1 MWPFPHHYRSE
12 MRNNMDIHINITG
25 GLGNQLFQYAFA
37 RNIQETTGGD
47 IYLNIYELETY
58 DRQRSFELN
67 KFALNDK
74 VFIEE
79 KKLPWYIHRRNYASK
94 ILRNISADRYF
105 DILAKKNCYVWYKEQ
120 FKVIPKPKENNNV
133 YIGGYWQSAKYSEM
147 IRKTLINELTLRKQM
162 AEEDK
167 AIERIIASNNSVC
180 VHARRGD
187 YVGTDYEV
195 CTPEYYKKAIDFIT
209 SRVHTPTFII
219 FSNDIDWCKIQFK
232 SIKSQ
237 SVFIEGK
244 RDPVIDLHLMSC
256 CNNFIISNSTYS
268 WWAQY
273 LCNDESPIVCAPL
286 KWHKKNDNSDMYR
299 STWSIIDV

>member
-105 DILAKKNCYVWYKEQ
+105 DILAKKNWYV
-120 FKVIPKPKENNNV
+120 
-133 YIGGYWQSAKYSEM
+133 
-147 IRKTLINELTLRKQM
+147 
-162 AEEDK
+162 
-167 AIERIIASNNSVC
+167 
-180 VHARRGD
+180 
-187 YVGTDYEV
+187 
-195 CTPEYYKKAIDFIT
+195 
-209 SRVHTPTFII
+209 
-219 FSNDIDWCKIQFK
+219 
-232 SIKSQ
+232 
-237 SVFIEGK
+237 
-244 RDPVIDLHLMSC
+244 
-256 CNNFIISNSTYS
+256 
-268 WWAQY
+268 
-273 LCNDESPIVCAPL
+273 
-286 KWHKKNDNSDMYR
+286 
-299 STWSIIDV
+299 